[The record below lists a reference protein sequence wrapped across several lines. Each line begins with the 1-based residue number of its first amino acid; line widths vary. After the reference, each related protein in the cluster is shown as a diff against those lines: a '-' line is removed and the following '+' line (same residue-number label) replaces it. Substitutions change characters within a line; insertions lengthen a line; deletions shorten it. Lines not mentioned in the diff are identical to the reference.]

1 MKHKFSIVI
10 PCFNAQETIV
20 KCIES
25 CTSQTFED
33 FDIIIVDDF
42 SQDFSCDIIDDFIK
56 RSTLKQTVKLIKL
69 SENQGPSNAR
79 NVGIDASNS
88 EYIALL
94 DADDYFYKN
103 KLSLISDI
111 LNDEPSIDLIG
122 HDYSVN
128 EYSLYE
134 NSYKIS
140 SVSLFGL
147 LIKNFAVTPS
157 IVFKRSLNTRFDKSF
172 RFTEDHDFYLRVILD
187 GYVIKYL
194 NRPLVRLNRSLMSEG
209 GLSSNKFK
217 MRKGEFKMYFKF
229 CTREVKYVPLLPVLF
244 SFCLLKHLIKMAK
257 HNH

>member
-10 PCFNAQETIV
+10 PCFNAQDTIV

-25 CTSQTFED
+25 CISQTFDD
-33 FDIIIVDDF
+33 FDIIIVDDC
-42 SQDFSCDIIDDFIK
+42 SQDFSCDIIDDFINK
-56 RSTLKQTVKLIKL
+56 NVFKQTIRLIRL

-79 NVGIDASNS
+79 NVGIEASNA

-94 DADDYFYKN
+94 DSDDYFYKD
-103 KLSLISDI
+103 KLYLT
-111 LNDEPSIDLIG
+111 LEVLKNEPDIDLIG

-128 EYSLYE
+128 EYKSNENIYTVNSISLL
-134 NSYKIS
+134 
-140 SVSLFGL
+140 SLL
-147 LIKNFAVTPS
+147 VKNFAVTPS
-157 IVFKRSLNTRFDKSF
+157 VVFKRSLKTRFDKGF
-172 RFTEDHDFYLRVILD
+172 RFTEDHDFHLRVKQD
-187 GYVIKYL
+187 GYVVKYL

-244 SFCLLKHLIKMAK
+244 SFCLLKHLIKMTK